1 MKYLNTPSVSGALR
15 LHRKAGDESKALTQ
29 AVLPLIKQRDFI
41 VDVGAGDGA
50 LTYSLSEGRKVIA
63 IEPSPYN
70 LPMLRRALT
79 GADMRIIPNKIED
92 VELPVGCVDAILFT
106 HSLYYVANL
115 PGVIQKVLGWLRPRG
130 VLVFVL
136 LSRKGDQSDIIARYW
151 ERYHKREL
159 NMLSYSNCVR
169 GILSKSKLTLQSKE
183 VVSYCSIREASQ
195 QANFVSIA
203 LDIPFLKLLPSTR
216 AGIRDLLSRRRRPY
230 YRRYRASTV
239 HEILTYRDTRPCNGV
254 PTPFGPHDAV

>member
-1 MKYLNTPSVSGALR
+1 MKFLNTPSVSGALR

-70 LPMLRRALT
+70 LPMLRLALT

-92 VELPVGCVDAILFT
+92 VELPVGCVDAVLFT
-106 HSLYYVANL
+106 HCLYYVANL

-130 VLVFVL
+130 V
-136 LSRKGDQSDIIARYW
+136 
-151 ERYHKREL
+151 
-159 NMLSYSNCVR
+159 
-169 GILSKSKLTLQSKE
+169 
-183 VVSYCSIREASQ
+183 
-195 QANFVSIA
+195 
-203 LDIPFLKLLPSTR
+203 
-216 AGIRDLLSRRRRPY
+216 
-230 YRRYRASTV
+230 
-239 HEILTYRDTRPCNGV
+239 
-254 PTPFGPHDAV
+254 